1 MKTDE
6 TEAHPPCHVIAVIPR
21 WLQKEDVMKA
31 LVWTEPGK
39 IELREV
45 AVPRPPAG
53 WALVKT
59 AFGGICGSDI
69 TITAGKHPRA
79 KAPLILGH
87 EVSGAI
93 IEINGEGLS
102 GQSELKEGDRIVLEP
117 LLSCGTCG
125 PCRKGYDHVCENL
138 KLSGVESDGGFAEYF
153 VAPMHRLYGVADHI
167 TDEEASLAEPL
178 SVAVHSV
185 NYGEPTSESK
195 TVILGAGP
203 IGLLIGLVLKARGV
217 KSIWV
222 SEIDDHRLALAQSL
236 GLEVIDA
243 KNVDPVKRILE
254 LTDGKGCDITFD
266 AAGIPAVG
274 MQVVPMTAIKG
285 KVVMVALH
293 KQPCEVF
300 FRDLSYKEVLIQGVR
315 IYAKGD
321 FTQAMELLAQ
331 KKVDVKP
338 LISHRYPMEDFEK
351 AFASAR
357 NSSESCKVIM
367 RFSNGQ

>member
-1 MKTDE
+1 
-6 TEAHPPCHVIAVIPR
+6 
-21 WLQKEDVMKA
+21 MKA

-45 AVPRPPAG
+45 PVPRPQAG

-87 EVSGAI
+87 ELSGTI
-93 IEINGEGLS
+93 IEINREGVK
-102 GQSELKEGDRIVLEP
+102 EPHALKEGDRVVLEP

-125 PCRKGYDHVCENL
+125 PCLKGHDHVCERL
-138 KLSGVESDGGFAEYF
+138 KLSGVETDGGFAEYF
-153 VAPMHRLYGVADHI
+153 VAPMHRLYGVASHI
-167 TDEEASLAEPL
+167 SDEEASLAEPL

-185 NYGEPTSESK
+185 NYGDPTPDSSA
-195 TVILGAGP
+195 VILGAGP
-203 IGLLIGLVLKARGV
+203 IGLLIGLVLQAKGV

-222 SEIDDHRLALAQSL
+222 SEVDDHRLALAKSL
-236 GLEVIDA
+236 GLGVIDA
-243 KNVDPVKRILE
+243 KNTDPVKRILE
-254 LTDGKGCDITFD
+254 LTDGRGCDITFD
-266 AAGIPAVG
+266 AAGFPAVG
-274 MQVVPMTAIKG
+274 MQIVPMTAIKG

-321 FTQAMELLAQ
+321 FSQAMDLLAK

-338 LISHRYPMEDFEK
+338 LISHTYDMTEFEK

-367 RFSNGQ
+367 KF